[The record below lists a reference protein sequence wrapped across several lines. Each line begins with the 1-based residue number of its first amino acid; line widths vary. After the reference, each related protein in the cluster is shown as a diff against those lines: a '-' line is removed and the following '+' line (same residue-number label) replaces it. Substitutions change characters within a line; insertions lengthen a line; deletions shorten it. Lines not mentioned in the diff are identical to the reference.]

1 LDGNAELA
9 TFCQVLEHAVI
20 RSVEQGFMTKDL
32 ALCVSGGKEV
42 TKEFYMYTED
52 YIEKVAEIL
61 A

>member
-1 LDGNAELA
+1 
-9 TFCQVLEHAVI
+9 
-20 RSVEQGFMTKDL
+20 MTKDL

-61 A
+61 AQEIKKGFGLARM